1 MRAKRHVIPLIT
13 TAHNDRDRTVTVLI
27 IMLVLF
33 LCISFALARSSL
45 NYIVP
50 VDGITGGGG
59 QSMCDGYLISDS
71 AVGQCCPV
79 GESSSDTY
87 TNNAGCVQALKFST
101 GTSTDVNDAHWIKYY

>member
-1 MRAKRHVIPLIT
+1 MRAKRHVNPLMTNI
-13 TAHNDRDRTVTVLI
+13 HHDRDRTVTVLI

-33 LCISFALARSSL
+33 LCISYAVARSSL
-45 NYIVP
+45 NYTVP
-50 VDGITGGGG
+50 VDGVTCGGG

-87 TNNAGCVQALKFST
+87 MNNAGCVQALKFST
-101 GTSTDVNDAHWIKYY
+101 GTNTDVNDTQWTKYY